1 MITLKNININLHDT
15 ITCGQIFRFYIEDD
29 NSYTVI
35 LSDRI
40 VNLKM
45 INNNLIVKSNNEENL
60 ENIIKD
66 YFDLDRDYDVLN
78 QELIK
83 IDNSLKEI
91 ITECSGLK
99 MIKQPKF
106 ECIISYIISQNNRV
120 SQISKA
126 LDNISIKYG
135 KKIIFNNEVYYLF
148 PTVTD
153 LKDVNILDYR
163 NLKVGFRDKYIYEF
177 VQKVNNNEIDLDL
190 PQKLSSDDALQYLM
204 QNKGIGEKVAS
215 CILLFAYQRFDVFP
229 IDTWV
234 KKYMKDTYGITN
246 LKNIKKFTKEKY
258 KDNCGLMIQYMFHYK
273 RNKDKQLV

>member
-1 MITLKNININLHDT
+1 MIVIKNTNINLDDT
-15 ITCGQIFRFYIEDD
+15 ITCGQIFRYKKENN
-29 NSYTVI
+29 NSYTII
-35 LSDRI
+35 LSDRV
-40 VNLKM
+40 VNIKKEK
-45 INNNLIVKSNNEENL
+45 NDLIVKSNNEDNL

-66 YFDLDRDYDVLN
+66 YLDLDRDYDVLN

-83 IDNSLKEI
+83 IDSSLKEI
-91 ITECSGLK
+91 INECSGLK
-99 MIKQPKF
+99 MIRQPKF

-120 SQISKA
+120 PQIAKA

-135 KKIIFNNEVYYLF
+135 KKIIFNNKVYYLF
-148 PTVTD
+148 PSVTD
-153 LKDVNILDYR
+153 LKDVSILDYR

-190 PQKLSSDDALQYLM
+190 PKKLSSDDALNYLM
-204 QNKGIGEKVAS
+204 KNKGIGEKVAS
-215 CILLFAYQRFDVFP
+215 CILLFAYKRFDVFP

-234 KKYMKDTYGITN
+234 KKYMKDTYGITD
-246 LKNIKKFTKEKY
+246 LKNIKKFTREKY